1 MGKPIKPSSILVEL
15 DKNTIEDAKPNNA
28 NRSNK

>member
-1 MGKPIKPSSILVEL
+1 MGKPIKPSSLLLQL
-15 DKNTIEDAKPNNA
+15 DKNTVENAKPTNA